1 MQMHA
6 YATLCNHVQALA
18 IRTLASLTHSTAN
31 TCKHGQMHQQWTH
44 ANMKHNATATATNM
58 NGTKQ
63 MPMTSTHATEP
74 MAAQTPTHVT
84 TSATD
89 GHADVNAMLQ
99 AL

>member
-18 IRTLASLTHSTAN
+18 IRTLASLTHSKAN
-31 TCKHGQMHQQWTH
+31 VCKHDQMHQQRTH
-44 ANMKHNATATATNM
+44 ANMQHNATATATNM

-63 MPMTSTHATEP
+63 MPMEITHATEP
-74 MAAQTPTHVT
+74 MTMQTPAHVT
-84 TSATD
+84 TTATD
-89 GHADVNAMLQ
+89 GHADVNAMPQ